1 MHRILTDIKKYI
13 LIYFIFVKNCLIAQM
28 EYRINFI
35 SGIAVE
41 CGYLLAK
48 ILYIVVIY
56 RAGVVIN
63 GLTPDAILMFI
74 GTYIIMTGL
83 YMGLFAVNFYS
94 LSGYIRDGTLDMFII
109 KPISLQFITTLRYI
123 DFGMPIPNVTAG
135 IVLVVIGW
143 NKVGIPVT
151 LINIIGFICFIIGGV
166 FLNYALFLLPQLLSF
181 WTVKTGGVNEISNAL
196 WDFNNMPMGIY
207 NKWIQRIGTFLIPV
221 FLITNYSPLFVLS
234 KLSYYYI
241 IWGILAP
248 IIFMI
253 ICRLLWNFAVRNYTS
268 ASS

>member
-1 MHRILTDIKKYI
+1 
-13 LIYFIFVKNCLIAQM
+13 M

-48 ILYIVVIY
+48 MLYVIVIY
-56 RAGVVIN
+56 RVGVKIN

-83 YMGLFAVNFYS
+83 YMGLFAVNFAA
-94 LSGYIRDGTLDMFII
+94 LPNYIRDGTLDIFIT
-109 KPISLQFITTLRYI
+109 KPISLQFITTLRYV
-123 DFGMPIPNVTAG
+123 DFGMPIPNIIAG
-135 IVLVVIGW
+135 VILIVVGW
-143 NKVGIPVT
+143 DKVGIPAT
-151 LINIIGFICFIIGGV
+151 FLNIIGFIFFIIGGV
-166 FLNYALFLLPQLLSF
+166 FINYALFLIPQLLSF

-221 FLITNYSPLFVLS
+221 FLITNYSPLLVLG
-234 KLSYYYI
+234 KLSYFYI
-241 IWGILAP
+241 IWGTVTPVVL
-248 IIFMI
+248 MI
-253 ICRLLWNFAVRNYTS
+253 ICRQLWNFAVRNYTS